1 MLSPRKLL
9 PLSVNYPHCLATVS
23 EGLTEETSIN
33 LWQNIQ
39 AIPIDNPIYPRSI
52 LTTYSQQ
59 GQGQPPLVLLHGFD
73 SSLLEFRRLLPLLA
87 KYRQTWAIDL
97 LGFGFTERS
106 PNLEV
111 SPQTIKSHLYHFW
124 KTAIAEPMILVGA
137 SMGGA
142 VALDFA
148 LSYPEI
154 VSKLVLID
162 SAGLANP
169 PVLGKLMFSPLDRWA
184 TNFLANPRVRQNISR
199 TAYFDRTLASF
210 DACTCANLHLNC
222 PYWSQALISFT
233 KSGGY
238 GAFLPKLGQINQET
252 LVIWGENDQILGT
265 KDAKKFQ
272 KALPNNQLVWIPH
285 CGHVPH
291 LEKPELTAE
300 AIVKFVS

>member
-1 MLSPRKLL
+1 M
-9 PLSVNYPHCLATVS
+9 NYPNFLPTVR
-23 EGLTEETSIN
+23 EGLSEDTS
-33 LWQNIQ
+33 LALLENIQ
-39 AIPIDNPIYPRSI
+39 QIAIDSPIYPRSI

-59 GQGQPPLVLLHGFD
+59 GQGQPPFVLLHGFD

-87 KYRQTWAIDL
+87 QNRETWAMDL
-97 LGFGFTERS
+97 LGFGFTERE
-106 PNLEV
+106 PDLEV
-111 SPQTIKSHLYHFW
+111 SPKTIKSHLYHFW
-124 KTAIAEPMILVGA
+124 QTAIAEPIILVGA

-154 VSKLVLID
+154 VAKLVLID

-169 PVLGKLMFSPLDRWA
+169 PVLGKLMFSPLDKWA

-199 TAYFDRTLASF
+199 TAYFDPTLASV
-210 DACTCANLHLNC
+210 DACTCASLHLNC
-222 PYWSQALISFT
+222 PHWSEALISFT

-238 GAFLPKLGQINQET
+238 GSFLPKLSQINRET
-252 LVIWGENDQILGT
+252 LIIWGENDQILGT

-272 KALPNNQLVWIPH
+272 QALPNNQLVWIPR

-291 LEKPELTAE
+291 LEKPELTAA
-300 AIVKFVS
+300 AIVKFAS

>member
-1 MLSPRKLL
+1 VSYPSFL
-9 PLSVNYPHCLATVS
+9 PTVS
-23 EGLTEETSIN
+23 QGLSEHTSIA
-33 LWQNIQ
+33 LLQNIQ
-39 AIPIDNPIYPRSI
+39 QTAINAPIYPRSI

-59 GQGQPPLVLLHGFD
+59 GEGQPPLVLLHGFD

-87 KYRQTWAIDL
+87 KNRETWAIDL
-97 LGFGFTERS
+97 LGFGFNERS
-106 PNLEV
+106 PDLEI
-111 SPQTIKSHLYHFW
+111 SPQTIKTHLYYFW
-124 KTAIAEPMILVGA
+124 KTLISQPIILVGA

-154 VSKLVLID
+154 VAKLVLID

-169 PVLGKLMFSPLDRWA
+169 PVLGKLMFSPLDKWA
-184 TNFLANPRVRQNISR
+184 TNFLANPRVRENISR
-199 TAYFDRTLASF
+199 TAYFDKTFASV

-238 GAFLPKLGQINQET
+238 GAFLPKLRQINQET

-265 KDAKKFQ
+265 KDADKFQ
-272 KALPNNQLVWIPH
+272 KALPNNQLVWIPQ

-291 LEKPELTAE
+291 LEKSELTAE
-300 AIVKFVS
+300 TIIKFTE

>member
-1 MLSPRKLL
+1 MSYPSFLPNVSQGLS
-9 PLSVNYPHCLATVS
+9 
-23 EGLTEETSIN
+23 EDTSIN
-33 LWQNIQ
+33 LWQQ
-39 AIPIDNPIYPRSI
+39 LQQTPINTPIHPQDI

-87 KYRQTWAIDL
+87 QYRQTWAIDL

-106 PNLEV
+106 PDLAV
-111 SPQTIKSHLYHFW
+111 SPQTIKTHLYYFW
-124 KTAIAEPMILVGA
+124 KTLIAQPMILVGA

-142 VALDFA
+142 VALDFT

-154 VSKLVLID
+154 VTKLVLID

-169 PVLGKLMFSPLDRWA
+169 PVLGQLMFSPLDKWA
-184 TNFLANPRVRQNISR
+184 TNFLANPRVRENISR
-199 TAYFDRTLASF
+199 TAYFNPALANL

-238 GAFLPKLGQINQET
+238 GAFLPKLRQINQET
-252 LVIWGENDQILGT
+252 LVIWGENDRILGT
-265 KDAKKFQ
+265 KDAKKFHQ
-272 KALPNNQLVWIPH
+272 ALPNNQLVWIPE

-291 LEKPELTAE
+291 LEKPAMTAE
-300 AIVKFVS
+300 AIIKFAQ